1 MPPNKSVP
9 SLTSL
14 TFWLLAG
21 KTASFVLTLALP
33 LLLVRRLSQEEFG
46 LYKQVFLVV
55 STAISIL
62 PLSFQM
68 SAYYFLPRETDRRGA
83 VMLNILL
90 FHAFTTGIGCL
101 ILFVFPALLQVIF
114 HSPSLVTYSPLIGV
128 VVLLWG
134 VGYFLETAAVANQE
148 SRMAAGLILAAQ
160 LSKTVLLV
168 AAAAALG
175 SVRALIYAA
184 ILQGLVQTAILLA
197 YLQSRFPGFL
207 GHFEWDMLKRQLS
220 YALPFGFAA
229 LLYTLEMDYH
239 NYFVSHQFG
248 AAVFAIYAIG
258 CLDLPLVSI
267 LNESVG
273 SVMIPRMSALQR
285 ENNTREMLLLTARV
299 MRKLALVY
307 FPLYAFL
314 MVAGREFIAALF
326 TTRYAASW
334 PIMMVNLTLLP
345 FAVISSDP
353 LVRAYANQRHYFLKM
368 HLVLFPV
375 MVASLW
381 FATKWLG
388 LIGAV
393 WVVVLISLAGRFI
406 MAVRMGR
413 VIGVRRSDIGLIK
426 ALVPVAIAAAGAAA
440 VSLLVRNALTG
451 IKPLF
456 SLAICAACY
465 GVAYFLLILIMKV
478 PDQDEVEFVRRR
490 LRLLRGGNRA
500 NSGLET

>member
-1 MPPNKSVP
+1 LPPTKSVP

-21 KTASFVLTLALP
+21 KTISFVLTLALP
-33 LLLVRRLSQEEFG
+33 LLLVRRLSQEDFG
-46 LYKQVFLVV
+46 LYKQAFLVV
-55 STAISIL
+55 STAIAIL

-68 SAYYFLPRETDRRGA
+68 SAYYFLPREPDRKGH
-83 VMLNILL
+83 VMLNVLL

-101 ILFVFPALLQVIF
+101 ILFLFPALLQVIF
-114 HSPSLVTYSPLIGV
+114 HSPALISYSPLIGL

-134 VGYFLETAAVANQE
+134 VAYFLETAAVANQE
-148 SRMAAGLILAAQ
+148 PRIAAGLIIAAQ
-160 LSKTVLLV
+160 LSKTALLV
-168 AAAAALG
+168 GAAAAIG

-184 ILQGLVQTAILLA
+184 ILQGLVQTALLLA
-197 YLQSRFPGFL
+197 YLQSRFPGFWRQ
-207 GHFEWDMLKRQLS
+207 FEWAMLRRQLS
-220 YALPFGFAA
+220 YALPFGLAA

-258 CLDLPLVSI
+258 CIDLPLVSI

-273 SVMIPRMSALQR
+273 GVLIPRMSALQR
-285 ENNTREMLLLTARV
+285 ENNTREMLLLAARV

-345 FAVISSDP
+345 FAVVSSDS
-353 LVRAYANQRHYFLKM
+353 LVRAYAGQRHYFLKM
-368 HLVLFPV
+368 HVVLFPV
-375 MVASLW
+375 MVISLW
-381 FATKWLG
+381 LATNWLG

-393 WVVVLISLAGRFI
+393 WVVVMVSLAGRFI
-406 MAVRMGR
+406 MAFRMGR
-413 VIGVRRSDIGLIK
+413 IVGVQRSDVALLKGPGLI
-426 ALVPVAIAAAGAAA
+426 AIAAVIAAA
-440 VSLLVRNALTG
+440 VSLPLRNALTG
-451 IKPLF
+451 VKPLF
-456 SLAICAACY
+456 SLAICAGCY
-465 GVAYFLLILIMKV
+465 GLVYLLSILVLKI
-478 PDQDEVEFVRRR
+478 PDTDEWEFVHR
-490 LRLLRGGNRA
+490 LVGQVSNLRA
-500 NSGLET
+500 D